1 MPIPTCI
8 DLKAR
13 FGTRYRLRKE
23 ADGVTWHDT
32 APEERHWLWEIPC
45 QHGVVYP
52 WGGETLAAA
61 ITNATAANRVAA
73 LPCITHGRLRGRDDR
88 CVRGDEKVVRFHVDD
103 AEAILAILKPR
114 RRRVLTP
121 EQKAALVARGAKTRL
136 GTGGKSAAT
145 VVRTAI
151 NALKTT

>member
-88 CVRGDEKVVRFHVDD
+88 CVRGDERVVRFHVDD
-103 AEAILAILKPR
+103 AETILAILKPR
-114 RRRVLTP
+114 KRRVATASQRAVLDRGRARSPLGKGGTP
-121 EQKAALVARGAKTRL
+121 
-136 GTGGKSAAT
+136 SAT
-145 VVRTAI
+145 S
-151 NALKTT
+151 